1 MRERHVFNAKR
12 EVASGSFAGR
22 NLVRWHGSTTAAAAF
37 GRGQRVTRDS
47 KFGDV
52 SPLGVVGS
60 GRMGSRR
67 LSTLSARSIVL
78 GYVVVGVLW
87 IALSDRLAA
96 QLFPNAGVLTLVSA
110 LKGWGFVAV
119 TGGLSR

>member
-52 SPLGVVGS
+52 SPLGVVAS

-87 IALSDRLAA
+87 MSDRLAA
-96 QLFPNAGVLTLVSA
+96 QLFPNAGVLTLVLA